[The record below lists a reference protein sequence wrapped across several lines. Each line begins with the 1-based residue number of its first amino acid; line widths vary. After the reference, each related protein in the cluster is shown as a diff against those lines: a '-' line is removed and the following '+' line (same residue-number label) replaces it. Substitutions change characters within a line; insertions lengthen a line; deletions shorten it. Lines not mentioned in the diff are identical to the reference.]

1 MLKSWNSR
9 EGRVWQRVPQLIKEL
24 VCELSAVLGVARHV
38 GDELQFIT
46 VSVTRSRI
54 FICTCNWLQSE
65 PIAWSNFIP
74 YLNNTLHDVGLV
86 VNELAGGLLFD
97 QVFHGV
103 QVAESKR
110 LDVIEQS

>member
-1 MLKSWNSR
+1 MK
-9 EGRVWQRVPQLIKEL
+9 
-24 VCELSAVLGVARHV
+24 
-38 GDELQFIT
+38 
-46 VSVTRSRI
+46 
-54 FICTCNWLQSE
+54 